1 MGAPKGGHT
10 GPPLHKEAEYMT
22 NEKGA
27 TKTTGGEPSKRELER
42 QMQRTRESLAET
54 IGEIKDTVEQEYAS
68 AKQTVTGVL
77 DYREQFKEEPLV
89 WSLGALSAGFALGY
103 TLGYAH
109 KKSKHG
115 KQSALTAFA
124 DSMVD
129 ELSSVGQGIVM
140 PALNVKIKELFGFDF
155 SELLEDMGRTRK
167 SSRKKLPAKR
177 KAAKKR
183 KPKTKTSRG

>member
-1 MGAPKGGHT
+1 MA
-10 GPPLHKEAEYMT
+10 
-22 NEKGA
+22 NEKPRTA
-27 TKTTGGEPSKRELER
+27 AGEPSKRELER

-109 KKSKHG
+109 KNSKRG

-140 PALNVKIKELFGFDF
+140 PALNVKIKELFGFNF

-167 SSRKKLPAKR
+167 RSRKKLPAKR
-177 KAAKKR
+177 KATKKHTN
-183 KPKTKTSRG
+183 KTKTSRG

>member
-1 MGAPKGGHT
+1 
-10 GPPLHKEAEYMT
+10 
-22 NEKGA
+22 
-27 TKTTGGEPSKRELER
+27 
-42 QMQRTRESLAET
+42 MQRTRESLAET
-54 IGEIKDTVEQEYAS
+54 IGEIKDTVEHEITA

-109 KKSKHG
+109 KNSKHG
-115 KQSALTAFA
+115 KQSSIAAFA
-124 DSMVD
+124 DSMVE

-155 SELLEDMGRTRK
+155 SEVLNDLGRQKKRTR
-167 SSRKKLPAKR
+167 KLPAKR
-177 KAAKKR
+177 KTVKVKKTATKR
-183 KPKTKTSRG
+183 KRSR